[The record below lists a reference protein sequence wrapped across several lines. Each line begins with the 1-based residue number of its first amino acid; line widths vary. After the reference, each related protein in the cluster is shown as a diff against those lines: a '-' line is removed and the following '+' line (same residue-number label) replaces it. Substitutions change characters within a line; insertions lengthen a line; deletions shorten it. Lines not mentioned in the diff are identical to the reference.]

1 MKNIYDYLIDKY
13 GQQNAE
19 PTLYMMIDELQQ
31 KVKILS
37 EKYQGSLEDIKRLEE
52 ENIETSNCL
61 YELQNSIE
69 AVDARIDI
77 LNSINHTQND
87 SLEVTELPDG
97 RIKIDWD
104 DNDPKYSWMNT
115 LTEQEITDMIIQS
128 IQEKHKK

>member
-19 PTLYMMIDELQQ
+19 PTLYMLIDELQQ

-87 SLEVTELPDG
+87 SLKVTELADG
-97 RIKIDWD
+97 RIQIDWD
-104 DNDPKYSWMNT
+104 DKDPKYSWMNT